1 MKEKYV
7 ATPDKAI
14 TPTSMT
20 IDEEKIIRY
29 VCGFVGM
36 KLHDRF
42 IKQHGNKAA
51 EFVECIDHMHVVG
64 PASSFLDYTR
74 EWVDK
79 VNRGGLFC

>member
-1 MKEKYV
+1 MYI

-20 IDEEKIIRY
+20 IVEENIIRY
-29 VCGFVGM
+29 ACGFVGM